1 MGRQYSL
8 MLGKGVSEPV
18 EVSTFQLDTSCHS
31 RNLAPGG
38 RGDRGMMAGMPGLFT
53 VFPLMFVVA
62 FVLIISVFIFNL
74 TTQIRRRRDMEQG
87 KQNELLDARAD
98 AGRWIDRLS
107 NEILHTTPED
117 EQVKKL
123 VGQASERH
131 ASALRQAGSATTVGQ
146 AKLARDVAV
155 EGLYYLCESRKHMG
169 ELEGPPLP
177 ELGS

>member
-1 MGRQYSL
+1 
-8 MLGKGVSEPV
+8 
-18 EVSTFQLDTSCHS
+18 
-31 RNLAPGG
+31 
-38 RGDRGMMAGMPGLFT
+38 MAGMTGYFT
-53 VFPLMFVVA
+53 VFPLMFVIT

-74 TTQIRRRRDMEQG
+74 RTQIRHRRDSEQSR
-87 KQNELLDARAD
+87 QNELLDARAD
-98 AGRWIDRLS
+98 ADRWISRLS
-107 NEILHTTPED
+107 NEILHITPAD

-131 ASALRQAGSATTVGQ
+131 ANALSQASSATTVGQ

-155 EGLYYLCESRKHMG
+155 EGLYYMREARKHMG